1 MGVGSDGGD
10 RHAATW
16 QEKEHL
22 WVMLETEQ
30 APSELA
36 PYLATDVRNRIDV
49 ELLKKQSTMG
59 KGAMQHIRKSHK
71 TKVPIKM

>member
-1 MGVGSDGGD
+1 
-10 RHAATW
+10 
-16 QEKEHL
+16 
-22 WVMLETEQ
+22 MLETEQ